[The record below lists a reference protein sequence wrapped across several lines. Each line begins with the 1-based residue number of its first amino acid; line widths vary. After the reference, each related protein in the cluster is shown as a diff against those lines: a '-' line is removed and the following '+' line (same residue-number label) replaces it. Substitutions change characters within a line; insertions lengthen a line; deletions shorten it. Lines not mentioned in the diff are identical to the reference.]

1 MFFSENKERGRMM
14 KKYVD
19 LDAVLDVLAK
29 DHAKRTDDQEAEIL
43 KVLDEIKK
51 IPKANVVE
59 LPCEVGDKLSLVVN
73 GAFLRDDLI
82 VKKIEIRSYG
92 SYIVTD
98 NGIFSF
104 NDVGKTIF
112 TSREEAVMAREKF
125 KQKKGE

>member
-1 MFFSENKERGRMM
+1 M

-19 LDAVLDVLAK
+19 LDAIVDVLAK